1 MNLYVL
7 LFWVIQ
13 NMYERIQPVPFLLS
27 GLYFREGKQEDKFSL
42 TKVLFS
48 VKTIFIYRTW
58 KMTYFSFKMMF

>member
-42 TKVLFS
+42 TKVGFFS
-48 VKTIFIYRTW
+48 
-58 KMTYFSFKMMF
+58 